1 MTRIIVLALLL
12 VPLLACSDGST
23 APEPDPITITTDV
36 DAYVIPTGL
45 TTRFTASVNNT
56 TNRAVIWRSDAPDI
70 ATVTAVGPLGLD
82 ADITGVRSGVVTVR
96 AISVQDTTRQA
107 HIEITVIPGP
117 GDFIELSPGSADLGI
132 GNVVTIQ
139 AAYKGMPA
147 PVTWRTT
154 APAVASVNVEGR
166 VTALATGEAAIVALL
181 AADTT
186 IRGTAFVRVGASAP
200 HSMPVLGLGSVTE
213 RYTGEVAA
221 RGDWAYTSTWGN
233 RQAPGNVV
241 KVWNVAD
248 DVPVLVDSLRIPAAS
263 TTGDVQISD
272 DGELLVVAVEHNPNG
287 AIMIYDRSNPA
298 KPDSIRRFS
307 NANTR
312 QGVHTVKLGR
322 VAGRHYAFL
331 SVNPGTNPARLVIV
345 DITNP
350 SSPSEVW
357 SQTMG
362 APFVHDVFVRDG
374 LLFAALWHDGLR
386 IFDIGGAG
394 RGGSPS
400 NPVVVGNIKT
410 LSGSIHNIWWFHDP
424 TTSSKR
430 YVFLG
435 EEAPASVLTNAA
447 GDLHVIDV
455 TDMSNPVQ
463 VAQYGV
469 AGAGAHNF
477 WMDEPSGILY
487 AAFYNGGVRALDVR
501 GDLGDCTASQRNG
514 RGFCD
519 LRQMGREKGVAVPAG
534 AYIWGVVFQ
543 DAHVYASDM
552 LAGLYKFDASA
563 LVR

>member
-1 MTRIIVLALLL
+1 MNRLHTLICAPPRVWSRALTDGTRSALRFSCVLLAATLG
-12 VPLLACSDGST
+12 ACSDSSPVG
-23 APEPDPITITTDV
+23 P
-36 DAYVIPTGL
+36 
-45 TTRFTASVNNT
+45 
-56 TNRAVIWRSDAPDI
+56 APDLFVLSI
-70 ATVTAVGPLGLD
+70 A
-82 ADITGVRSGVVTVR
+82 
-96 AISVQDTTRQA
+96 
-107 HIEITVIPGP
+107 
-117 GDFIELSPGSADLGI
+117 SADLTPGD
-132 GNVVTIQ
+132 TITIS
-139 AAYKGMPA
+139 AVYRGGPA
-147 PVTWRTT
+147 PVSWRTS
-154 APAVASVNVEGR
+154 APDVASVDAGGR
-166 VTALATGEAAIVALL
+166 VTAHAAGDAAIVAMLT
-181 AADTT
+181 ADTT
-186 IRGTAFVRVGASAP
+186 IRGTALVRVGAVAT
-200 HSMPVLGLGSVTE
+200 HTMPVLGFGAVTE

-241 KVWNVAD
+241 KVWNVANN
-248 DVPVLVDSLRIPAAS
+248 VPVLVDSLRIPGAS

-272 DGELLVVAVEHNPNG
+272 DGALLVVAVEHNPNG

-307 NANTR
+307 SPNTR

-322 VAGRHYAFL
+322 VNGRHYAFL
-331 SVNPGTNPARLVIV
+331 SVNPGANPGRLVIV
-345 DITNP
+345 DITDP

-362 APFVHDVFVRDG
+362 RPFIHDVFVRDG

-386 IFDIGGAG
+386 IFDIGGGG

-400 NPVVVGNIKT
+400 SPVVVGNIPT

-477 WMDEPSGILY
+477 WMDEQSGILY

-501 GDLGDCTASQRNG
+501 GDLGTCDASFRNA

-519 LRQMGREKGVAVPAG
+519 LRQMGREKAVAVPAG
-534 AYIWGVVFQ
+534 AYVWGVVFQ